1 MSKRGVKNGKVNT
14 MWQCHLP
21 LAGCVLLHRRLPPSL
36 SPRTSARKPCSLRV
50 TEPNGI
56 ANAVTRATRKTL
68 TICLPPAGSPPPYP
82 DHNHPIPSL
91 FLPPLPP
98 LSLTVPLCVHCLL
111 VASVRCDARDA
122 ADVESLKTRMM
133 TTEETGKKLFFGVTT
148 AAEGSPRERGL

>member
-1 MSKRGVKNGKVNT
+1 MGQ
-14 MWQCHLP
+14 WFC
-21 LAGCVLLHRRLPPSL
+21 
-36 SPRTSARKPCSLRV
+36 SAASIYNRWAPEQSCKFKPV
-50 TEPNGI
+50 
-56 ANAVTRATRKTL
+56 
-68 TICLPPAGSPPPYP
+68 
-82 DHNHPIPSL
+82 
-91 FLPPLPP
+91 FLQAPLPP